1 MEKNELR
8 CVIKYLQKKGMTP
21 TEIHQDILN
30 VLGEDAISYQVV
42 KNWSRQ
48 FKLGRESCE
57 QAKGAGPPQTVITQ
71 ENINLV
77 HDLIL
82 KDRRITIQFIA
93 DTLGMSAGSTEKI
106 LSEHLNLRKLS
117 ARWVPRMLLPDQ
129 KRIRVLTSKS
139 NLMLFK
145 ADEDNFMA
153 RFVTVDETWVHHFDP
168 ESKQQSKEWRERGSA
183 PPLKF
188 RVVPSAGKLM
198 ATIFWDADGILLID
212 YLERGHTITGV
223 YYAGLIKKLREV
235 IKEKRRGKLTAGVL
249 FHQDNAPAH
258 KSHVAMAA
266 ISDAGF
272 ELLDHPAYSPD
283 LAPSD
288 FHLFTNLK
296 KELRGTHYTDDNEV
310 MHAVNSWLEG
320 QPKKF
325 YEQGI
330 RDLKHRYEKCIS
342 VLGDY
347 IEK

>member
-8 CVIKYLQKKGMTP
+8 AVIKYLQKKGMTP
-21 TEIHQDILN
+21 TEIHQDIVN
-30 VLGEDAISYQVV
+30 VLGEDVISYQTV
-42 KNWSRQ
+42 KNWSRH
-48 FKLGRESCE
+48 FKLGGESCE
-57 QAKGAGPPQTVITQ
+57 QAKGAGPPQIVITQ
-71 ENINLV
+71 ENIDLV
-77 HDLIL
+77 HDMIL

-93 DTLGMSAGSTEKI
+93 DTLHMSAGSIEKI
-106 LSEHLNLRKLS
+106 LNEYLNLRKLS

-129 KRIRVLTSKS
+129 KRIRVLTSEA
-139 NLMLFK
+139 NLMMFN
-145 ADEDNFMA
+145 ADEDNFMS

-168 ESKQQSKEWRERGSA
+168 ESKQQSKEWREKGSA

-212 YLERGHTITGV
+212 YLDRGHTITGV

-249 FHQDNAPAH
+249 FHQDNAPPH

-272 ELLDHPAYSPD
+272 ELLDHPPYSPD

-288 FHLFTNLK
+288 FHLFPNLK
-296 KELRGTHYTDDNEV
+296 KELRGTHYADDSEV
-310 MHAVNSWLEG
+310 KHAVNSWLEG
-320 QPKKF
+320 QRKKF
-325 YEQGI
+325 FEKGI
-330 RDLKHRYEKCIS
+330 RDLKHRYEKCITR
-342 VLGDY
+342 LGDY